1 LHCRPAIEIKDARA
15 QIPALLKL
23 RPEITVHEADRL
35 YKVWCFDTDFRR
47 RMTTALTRAGL
58 PEQ

>member
-1 LHCRPAIEIKDARA
+1 VDRTDEAHA

-23 RPEITVHEADRL
+23 KPEMTVREADR
-35 YKVWCFDTDFRR
+35 YYRMWCFDADFRQ

-58 PEQ
+58 PKE